1 MIVADWNNLEQQTVS
16 QWSSSH
22 QISGMSF
29 SCAHGCFKSLDLDR
43 TSRPVRRC
51 HAVNQGIKEAESASM
66 AGRHGKSHVRFTAD
80 SCPTLKKTMA
90 GIDDLAISKYI
101 TYHPGVDRIS

>member
-16 QWSSSH
+16 QWSSSQKDH

-29 SCAHGCFKSLDLDR
+29 SCAQHGCFKSLDLDR

-51 HAVNQGIKEAESASM
+51 QSRNWIEAESASM
-66 AGRHGKSHVRFTAD
+66 AGRHGKSNVRFKR
-80 SCPTLKKTMA
+80 P
-90 GIDDLAISKYI
+90 ILAQHSRKPWLELMTWQYQNISS
-101 TYHPGVDRIS
+101 ISSWS